1 MATGAILMAVA
12 DLVGRSII
20 APLEL
25 PACVVTAVLGAPF
38 FMLLMRPPASRKTSV
53 SG

>member
-25 PACVVTAVLGAPF
+25 PAGVVTAVLGAPF
-38 FMLLMRPPASRKTSV
+38 FMLLMRPPALRKTSV
-53 SG
+53 S

>member
-1 MATGAILMAVA
+1 MAVA

-25 PACVVTAVLGAPF
+25 PAGVVTAVLGAPF
-38 FMLLMRPPASRKTSV
+38 FAVNAPTGIQKNLRFWGICQRQK
-53 SG
+53 